1 MNQKKY
7 YKSKGIFYSLT
18 KSNLYIDSS
27 LISSVSLTNNSFLP
41 LGKILNNFTLYED
54 DCKFKLI
61 IKNKSFSEKL
71 SFIY

>member
-18 KSNLYIDSS
+18 KSNLCIDSS
-27 LISSVSLTNNSFLP
+27 LISSVSLTYNLLLP
-41 LGKILNNFTLYED
+41 LDKFLNNFTLYED

>member
-18 KSNLYIDSS
+18 KSNLCIDSS
-27 LISSVSLTNNSFLP
+27 LISLVSLTNNSFLP
-41 LGKILNNFTLYED
+41 LDKILNNFILYED